1 MRVYVDVFEGFYV
14 WCSYA
19 VGGSQINREERFLM
33 FGNSV
38 LFCSFLALAQVF

>member
-1 MRVYVDVFEGFYV
+1 MRVYVDFFEGFYV
-14 WCSYA
+14 WCSCA
-19 VGGSQINREERFLM
+19 VGGSQANRGGRFPM